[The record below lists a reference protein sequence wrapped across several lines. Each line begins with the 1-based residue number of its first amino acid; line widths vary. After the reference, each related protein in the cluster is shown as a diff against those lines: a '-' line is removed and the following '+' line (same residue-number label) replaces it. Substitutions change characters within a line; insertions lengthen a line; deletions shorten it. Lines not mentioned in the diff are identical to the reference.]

1 MSGTSPLFGAAAQRV
16 ERAPIEEEERS
27 RFAPAEGWT
36 SFAALA
42 VMLATV
48 ASAIDDAV
56 WVGFIAGTQITQTS
70 FLAVAAVVAVF
81 VGLLIAKSNLGT
93 IRAHLVGA
101 VVGAAYLL
109 IAVAG
114 SVSSADSLV
123 DRLRELSQSV
133 GTFVNEVVV
142 LGERSAETS
151 VFLLTIG
158 ALLWAGGQFGAFSVF
173 RRQRPLPAIAVMA
186 VLLMVNVA
194 LTVREQYLHIV
205 VFAAA
210 TLLLLVRLNLF
221 HQLRSWRSRAIGD
234 SGSVAGAFLRTG
246 AVFVVV
252 ALIGSTALAANTASA
267 PLSRVWS
274 SLDEQLVQ
282 FGHDVNRMMGG
293 VTGAARGPN
302 ILFAQNQTIRELW
315 ESSDAIE
322 FRATSSDPSPAG
334 HRWRGAT
341 YDAFDGRGWQWTQ
354 PRATYLVEAGANVLG
369 HSTESLVDADGRREV
384 IVEVV
389 PDEIGGHVFVAPD
402 GPLAMSAPAE
412 VQLHLE
418 PDGLPGAFI
427 AGRLQ
432 GGLIQG
438 VPYTVQAAVRVTD
451 GDDALTGNMLAAA
464 GVGYPTWVRRYT
476 EIREGSIGD
485 VTYGVADE
493 IMLNLPQDERD
504 PFHYAEAVQNY
515 LRSSRFVYQTDVR
528 GYCTGRNLVD
538 CFLSPGMRRGYCE
551 YFATAMVMLLRA
563 QEIPAR
569 YVLGYLPG
577 QRGADGVWQVPRS
590 AAHAWVEV
598 YFPGHGWVTFDPTP
612 GNTENL
618 NQPTVLEPGAP
629 VATPRPPDLAPPTPF
644 WIENPEDVG
653 PDRGGVLPI
662 PPGGGGGGG
671 GVDNPLGLLAVIV
684 LLALGAIALFA
695 YSLFR
700 RLPRTEPELAY
711 RSVTRIAARLGHGP
725 RPTQTVYEFATSLG
739 EAVPGVRPEL
749 HVVAAAK
756 VETTYGGRQLPSD
769 ALDALRR
776 AYARVRVG
784 LLRLLWRR
792 PRLPRL
798 RGPRSLD

>member
-16 ERAPIEEEERS
+16 DRVPIEEEERS

-48 ASAIDDAV
+48 AAAIDDAV
-56 WVGFIAGTQITQTS
+56 WVGFISGTQITQTS
-70 FLAVAAVVAVF
+70 FLAVAALLAVF

-93 IRAHLVGA
+93 IRAHAVGA
-101 VVGAAYLL
+101 VAGAGFLL
-109 IAVAG
+109 VAVAG
-114 SVSSADSLV
+114 AISAEDALI
-123 DRLRELSQSV
+123 DRLRALSASV
-133 GTFVNEVVV
+133 GTFVDEVLVHNA
-142 LGERSAETS
+142 RSAETS

-158 ALLWAGGQFGAFSVF
+158 ALLWAAGQFGAFSVF
-173 RRQRPLPAIAVMA
+173 RRQRPLPAIGVMA
-186 VLLMVNVA
+186 VLLMINVA

-210 TLLLLVRLNLF
+210 ALLLLVRLNLF
-221 HQLRSWRSRAIGD
+221 HQLRSWRARAIGD

-252 ALIGSTALAANTASA
+252 ALVGSTALAANTASA

-282 FGHDVNRMMGG
+282 FGYQVNRMMGG

-302 ILFAQNQTIRELW
+302 ILFAQSQTIRELW
-315 ESSDAIE
+315 ESSNAIE
-322 FRATSSDPSPAG
+322 FRATSSDPSPTG

-341 YDAFDGRGWQWTQ
+341 YDSFDGRTWQQT
-354 PRATYLVEAGANVLG
+354 PGERLTYLVEAGGDVLG
-369 HSTESLVDADGRREV
+369 PSTESLVGADRRREV
-384 IVEVV
+384 IVEVT

-402 GPLAMSAPAE
+402 GPLAMDAPAE
-412 VQLHLE
+412 VQVHLE
-418 PDGLPGAFI
+418 PDDLPGAFI

-432 GGLIQG
+432 GGLVPG
-438 VPYTVQAAVRVTD
+438 VPYTVQAAVRVTE
-451 GDDALTGNMLAAA
+451 GEGALTGNMLAAA

-476 EIREGSIGD
+476 EVREGSIGD
-485 VTYGVADE
+485 VTYRVADE
-493 IMLNLPQDERD
+493 IMINLPEGQRD
-504 PFHYAEAVQNY
+504 PFHYAEAVQTY
-515 LRSSRFVYQTDVR
+515 LRSSRFIYQTDVR
-528 GYCTGRNLVD
+528 NYCTGRNLVD

-598 YFPGHGWVTFDPTP
+598 YFPDHGWVTFEPTP
-612 GNTENL
+612 GNTENI
-618 NQPTVLEPGAP
+618 NEPTVLEPGDP
-629 VATPRPPDLAPPTPF
+629 VATPRPPDLPPPTPF
-644 WIENPEDVG
+644 WIDEFDVFDPE
-653 PDRGGVLPI
+653 RGV
-662 PPGGGGGGG
+662 PPVTPGGGGGG

-684 LLALGAIALFA
+684 LLALGAVALFA

-769 ALDALRR
+769 ALVALRR
-776 AYARVRVG
+776 AYARVRIG